1 MTQVSQ
7 RMSGLETKPDKLPI
21 LSLLAL
27 AASCF
32 IVILTETL
40 PAGLLLP
47 ISIAL
52 KISEAMTG
60 QLVTAYAAGSLVA
73 AIPLSIATRTWDRRF
88 LLIISIAAF
97 TVINFLTAITNQY
110 TLMLVL
116 RFLVG
121 MIAGLLWS
129 IVAGYAARIVSP
141 ASQGRAIAIAMA
153 GTPLALS
160 LGLPAST
167 FLGQLIGWRGVFEVM
182 SILGI
187 LLVVWIQL
195 QMPKVP
201 GQDSKTKLTLWRVFA
216 LPGMPAILLTLFV
229 FILSHNI
236 LYTYIGPIVIPSNLT
251 SKLSG
256 VLLIFGVSS
265 LISITFIGSK
275 VDKHLRK
282 LMLSSIVLFLMAS
295 ICLTFW
301 IDNTVAVYLAVAIWG
316 LGYGGSATLLQTAT
330 ARTAGADIDIAQS
343 MTVVVWNLSIGGGGL
358 IGGLFLSLGANMLP
372 ITTLP
377 LLFIALVTVWLAS
390 KNGFK

>member
-1 MTQVSQ
+1 
-7 RMSGLETKPDKLPI
+7 MSGLETKPDKLPI